1 MAKYKYSA
9 LSRDGVKVSGIVEGF
24 DQFDAVDKIK
34 QDCDIIL
41 KITEIEEKKPG
52 LLNMEI
58 GGNKLNARAFSL
70 MCAQF
75 SIILKSGIPIG
86 RAVHLIGDKITDKK
100 LKGILKQVGEDV
112 EAGRSI
118 STSFKERGG
127 KLMPPVFIET
137 IHAGEE
143 SGNLARAFE
152 TMYQHYDKQVK
163 MRAKVRNALIY
174 PVFVLTLAIVVV
186 IVLMVKVVPT
196 FIGIFESYDAQ
207 LPLIT
212 QSLIWIS
219 NFFRKYILLIIVV
232 IAALILAFKLYGNT
246 EKGRLNLAQKA
257 LKMPVLGNVNVLS
270 AASEFAG
277 NMTTLIGAGLQLT
290 TAVSITARVISNYY
304 ISQNVG
310 KITSRLEEGHTLG
323 ECMREVDCLPD
334 ILVDMT
340 AVGEETG
347 ELESTLHTVAGYYDS
362 ELDMAVQD
370 VLKKLEPTL
379 AHLHGYCSGV
389 YRIGCIH
396 SNVPDVQCHV
406 INLYGGKPKTKAAK
420 QRFCEW
426 GAEGIKNYE
435 NCVAMKRFADISYR
449 K

>member
-9 LSRDGVKVSGIVEGF
+9 ISRSGAKVSGIMEGY
-24 DQFDAVDKIK
+24 DQFDAVDKIR

-52 LLNMEI
+52 FLNREI
-58 GGNKLNARAFSL
+58 GGNKLNPKAFSL

-86 RAVHLIGDKITDKK
+86 RAVRLISDKITDKK
-100 LKGILKQVGEDV
+100 LKNILRQVGEDV

-118 STSFKERGG
+118 SASFKERGG
-127 KLMPPVFIET
+127 SLMPPVFVET

-143 SGNLARAFE
+143 SGNLAKAFD

-163 MRAKVRNALIY
+163 MRAKVRSALIY
-174 PVFVLTLAIVVV
+174 PIFVLTLAVVVV

-196 FIGIFESYDAQ
+196 FISIFESYDAE
-207 LPLIT
+207 LPLLT
-212 QSLIWIS
+212 RSLIVIS
-219 NFFRKYILLIIVV
+219 NFFRHYILLIIMV
-232 IAALILAFKLYGNT
+232 IAVFVLVFKLYGNM
-246 EKGRLNLAQKA
+246 EKGRLKLAQIS
-257 LKMPVLGNVNVLS
+257 LKLPVLGKVNVLS

-290 TAVSITARVISNYY
+290 TAVSISARAISNYY
-304 ISQNVG
+304 VSQSVG
-310 KITSRLEEGHTLG
+310 KITSRLEEGHMLG
-323 ECMREVDCLPD
+323 ECMREIYCLPD

-347 ELESTLHTVAGYYDS
+347 ELESTLHTVAGYYES

-370 VLKKLEPTL
+370 VLKKLEPALLIFMAVVAGYIVL
-379 AHLHGYCSGV
+379 AV
-389 YRIGCIH
+389 YI
-396 SNVPDVQCHV
+396 
-406 INLYGGKPKTKAAK
+406 
-420 QRFCEW
+420 
-426 GAEGIKNYE
+426 
-435 NCVAMKRFADISYR
+435 AMFQMYSVM
-449 K
+449 

>member
-174 PVFVLTLAIVVV
+174 PVFVLALAIVVV

-340 AVGEETG
+340 AGGEETG

-379 AHLHGYCSGV
+379 LIFMAIVAGYIVLAV
-389 YRIGCIH
+389 YI
-396 SNVPDVQCHV
+396 
-406 INLYGGKPKTKAAK
+406 
-420 QRFCEW
+420 
-426 GAEGIKNYE
+426 
-435 NCVAMKRFADISYR
+435 AMFQMYSVM
-449 K
+449 